1 MEVNP
6 LALPA
11 SSPLSPSAAAAQ
23 EMSSSP
29 SPVVRANLLV
39 GLSDMVVQFT
49 GLADA
54 YVGRLA
60 AMVRDP
66 HELVRR
72 QALALLANLL
82 LRDFVKWRGA
92 LVHRWGGGGGG
103 GSGGLGSRRA
113 VGLLV
118 CRRRERRNSRARW

>member
-1 MEVNP
+1 M
-6 LALPA
+6 
-11 SSPLSPSAAAAQ
+11 SG
-23 EMSSSP
+23 SSSP
-29 SPVVRANLLV
+29 TVRINLLV
-39 GLSDMVVQFT
+39 SLADMIVQFT

-82 LRDFVKWRGA
+82 LRDYIKWRGA
-92 LVHRWGGGGGG
+92 VVHRLVA
-103 GSGGLGSRRA
+103 GSFCGICQRAPYRLAGSS
-113 VGLLV
+113 
-118 CRRRERRNSRARW
+118 SRQDQTLCCAA

>member
-1 MEVNP
+1 MVAHGGCRCLAKLELKL

-11 SSPLSPSAAAAQ
+11 SWPCADKPQ

-92 LVHRWGGGGGG
+92 LVHR
-103 GSGGLGSRRA
+103 
-113 VGLLV
+113 
-118 CRRRERRNSRARW
+118 